1 MFVSLG
7 RNLKGVVHDVLM
19 KEVETEEDA
28 FREIRLL
35 LAADGPIATTTVN
48 ILTYDDSCPVFKN
61 VCVGVTKDGTTK
73 DGLSFIIRK
82 SSSPMYSTM
91 PEDASLCKLRALEV
105 ALYTKYMEN
114 LSQNTAGDIGFVSEL
129 R

>member
-19 KEVETEEDA
+19 KEVETEKEA
-28 FREIRLL
+28 FQEIRSL
-35 LAADGPIATTTVN
+35 LAADGPIATTVVN
-48 ILTYDDSCPVFKN
+48 ILTYEDSCPVFKS
-61 VCVGVTKDGTTK
+61 VGVGVTKDGITK
-73 DGLSFIIRK
+73 DGLHFIIRK

-91 PEDASLCKLRALEV
+91 PEDPGLCKLRTLEV

-114 LSQNTAGDIGFVSEL
+114 LSQNIASDIGFVSEL